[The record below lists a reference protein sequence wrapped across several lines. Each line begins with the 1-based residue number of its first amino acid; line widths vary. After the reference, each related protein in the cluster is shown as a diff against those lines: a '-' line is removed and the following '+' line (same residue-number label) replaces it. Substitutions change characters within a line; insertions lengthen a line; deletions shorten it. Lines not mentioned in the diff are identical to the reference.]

1 MLRTVQNLLSTCWLW
16 ISGGFQVDLQYFTV
30 RRDRPCAGWG
40 DAARSCEPT
49 WFHVNGGRTPTDHEQ
64 NCLGHVDCKHS
75 STQEFYSGRN
85 FATLSIETWS
95 ICTII
100 LLDELECPRYIGFH
114 FMNLSPGHRMW
125 WRGRRPHTKSWR
137 WACES
142 EIITVL
148 CLVQSCERLC
158 ADTAG
163 SSDHARSSPW
173 HTAGTFDCRYAVQRT
188 CLPLGI
194 LTLWLWTATSNAFD
208 SESLAVIP
216 AHCCSLV
223 ARSLCIIIL
232 LTNHLQSQEN
242 TRKHIRGLF
251 WCSPTCSSGT

>member
-95 ICTII
+95 ICTIF

-142 EIITVL
+142 VAKSSRFYVW
-148 CLVQSCERLC
+148 CKVASVSVQTLQVRQ
-158 ADTAG
+158 TMH
-163 SSDHARSSPW
+163 DHPHGTLQARS
-173 HTAGTFDCRYAVQRT
+173 TVGMRCR
-188 CLPLGI
+188 
-194 LTLWLWTATSNAFD
+194 
-208 SESLAVIP
+208 EP
-216 AHCCSLV
+216 ACHWAS
-223 ARSLCIIIL
+223 
-232 LTNHLQSQEN
+232 
-242 TRKHIRGLF
+242 
-251 WCSPTCSSGT
+251 